1 LQSFHGTSSANA
13 TRLAA
18 SGVNVRIGGGE
29 LGRGFYTGEHL
40 HNAKAWAFHMSGDKR
55 QNVVEFVTP
64 DVEMDLLDIR
74 LLDYGSAAL
83 YRQNLR
89 KNGTTRT
96 FEFNADLVWAPL
108 VGSERVSGDQ
118 YKWESDVS
126 QALLN
131 GSQTLRAVI

>member
-1 LQSFHGTSSANA
+1 
-13 TRLAA
+13 
-18 SGVNVRIGGGE
+18 
-29 LGRGFYTGEHL
+29 
-40 HNAKAWAFHMSGDKR
+40 MSGDKR